1 MNPKTQIT
9 SKKHEFYFN
18 NFQYSPLTLCLIRTG
33 LCNLFIFAFYG
44 VITISKKKMVLNLHL
59 ILWKNNNLILL
70 FRIWI
75 KGPRL
80 RNNSNG
86 MPFIKK
92 FKMVLVLFFS
102 LDFALVFGK
111 VTFYPFYFSIERFGS
126 KPFFLF
132 FSS

>member
-33 LCNLFIFAFYG
+33 LCNLFIFEFNG
-44 VITISKKKMVLNLHL
+44 VVTISKKKWYW
-59 ILWKNNNLILL
+59 IYTWFCEKII
-70 FRIWI
+70 IWFYCLGFEI

-102 LDFALVFGK
+102 LDFALVFDK